1 MVLASIR
8 RVKQNA
14 DLDGLITEINLSGWD
29 IPLKILGVTLF
40 MQIALILIYYF
51 VIYLPPNLLR
61 KWRGYIEQNKQ
72 YRNEELETKC

>member
-1 MVLASIR
+1 MVLSSIR
-8 RVKQNA
+8 RVKENLDA
-14 DLDGLITEINLSGWD
+14 DGGVVTEIDLSGWD

-61 KWRGYIEQNKQ
+61 KWRGYIE
-72 YRNEELETKC
+72 